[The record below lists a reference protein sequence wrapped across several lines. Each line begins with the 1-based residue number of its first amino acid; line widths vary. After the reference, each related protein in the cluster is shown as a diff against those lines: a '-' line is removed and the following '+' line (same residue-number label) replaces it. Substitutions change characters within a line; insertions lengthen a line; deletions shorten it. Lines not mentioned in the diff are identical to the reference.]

1 MNETAPSPTVP
12 SPTAPLRARA
22 EIDLAALRANVR
34 TLRALAPGAAL
45 MAVVKSDAYGH
56 GAVECARAAVE
67 AGATWL
73 GTATPEEAL
82 ALRAAGLPGRIMCWL
97 WTPGGPWRAAIEADV
112 DVSLSGMWALREVT
126 EAARAAGVP
135 ARVQLKADTGL
146 GRGGCQ
152 PGDDWTELVGAALA
166 AEAEGTLR
174 ITGLWSHFACAD
186 EPGHPSIA
194 AQLTLFREM
203 VAYAEAQGVR
213 PEVRHIA
220 NSPAT
225 LTLPESHFDL
235 VRTGIAVYGI
245 SPSPELGTPADFGL
259 RPVMTLSASVALVKR
274 VPAGHGVSYGH
285 HYVTPGETTLG
296 LVPVGYADG
305 IPRHASGSGPVLV
318 GGKWR
323 TVAGRIAMDQFVVD
337 LGGDEPEEGSPAV
350 LFGPG
355 DHGEPTAEDWA
366 QSAGTIAYEIV
377 TRIGTR
383 VPRVYVNEKPESGT
397 TNTTT
402 TTKYTTA
409 TTSTPKNTTTTTTSA
424 AATAPTAGPAGT
436 AKRSGT

>member
-1 MNETAPSPTVP
+1 MTETVL

-56 GAVECARAAVE
+56 GAVPCARAAVE

-82 ALRAAGLPGRIMCWL
+82 ALRADAGLPDGVRIMCWL
-97 WTPGGPWRAAIEADV
+97 WTPGGPWREAIEADL
-112 DVSLSGMWALREVT
+112 DVSVSGMWALEEVMA
-126 EAARAAGVP
+126 AARAANRP

-146 GRGGCQ
+146 GRNGCQ
-152 PGDDWTELVGAALA
+152 PGADWAALV
-166 AEAEGTLR
+166 AEALCAEEAGLLR

-186 EPGHPSIA
+186 EPGHPSVD
-194 AQLTLFREM
+194 AQLALFREM
-203 VAYAEAQGVR
+203 VSHAERSGVR

-225 LTLPESHFDL
+225 LTRPDAHFDL
-235 VRTGIAVYGI
+235 VRTGIAVYGV
-245 SPSPELGTPADFGL
+245 SPSPELGSSADFGL
-259 RPVMTLSASVALVKR
+259 RPVMTLKASVALVKH
-274 VPAGHGVSYGH
+274 VPGGHGVSYGH
-285 HYVTPGETTLG
+285 QYVTPGDTTLG

-305 IPRHASGSGPVLV
+305 IPRHASGTGPVLV

-323 TVAGRIAMDQFVVD
+323 TVAGRVAMDQFVVD
-337 LGGDEPEEGSPAV
+337 LGGDEPEAGAEAI

-355 DHGEPTAEDWA
+355 DRGEPTAEDWA
-366 QSAGTIAYEIV
+366 QAAGTIAYEIV

-383 VPRVYVNEKPESGT
+383 VPRVYVNEENRENEEQGR
-397 TNTTT
+397 
-402 TTKYTTA
+402 
-409 TTSTPKNTTTTTTSA
+409 
-424 AATAPTAGPAGT
+424 PADSP

>member
-1 MNETAPSPTVP
+1 MTDTAHPR
-12 SPTAPLRARA
+12 TAPLRARA

-34 TLRALAPGAAL
+34 TLRAHAPTAAL

-56 GAVECARAAVE
+56 GAVQCARAARE

-82 ALRAAGLPGRIMCWL
+82 ALRAAGLPGRVMCWL
-97 WTPGGPWRAAIEADV
+97 WTPGGPWAEAIEADI
-112 DVSLSGMWALREVT
+112 DVSVSGMWALREALAAA
-126 EAARAAGVP
+126 EAVGTR

-146 GRGGCQ
+146 GRAGCQ
-152 PGDDWTELVGAALA
+152 PADWPELVAGALA
-166 AEAEGTLR
+166 AEARGLITV
-174 ITGLWSHFACAD
+174 TGLWSHFACAD
-186 EPGHPSIA
+186 EPGHPSIQP
-194 AQLTLFREM
+194 QLALFREM
-203 VAYAEAQGVR
+203 VSYAEEQGVR

-259 RPVMTLSASVALVKR
+259 RPVMTLSASLALVKH

-305 IPRHASGSGPVLV
+305 VPRHASGTGPVLV

-323 TVAGRIAMDQFVVD
+323 TVAGRVAMDQFVVD
-337 LGGDEPEEGSPAV
+337 LGGDEPEPGARAV

-355 DHGEPTAEDWA
+355 DGGEPTAEDWA
-366 QSAGTIAYEIV
+366 RAAGTIAYEIV

-383 VPRVYVNEKPESGT
+383 VPRVYVKVKEEQG
-397 TNTTT
+397 
-402 TTKYTTA
+402 
-409 TTSTPKNTTTTTTSA
+409 
-424 AATAPTAGPAGT
+424 G
-436 AKRSGT
+436 

>member
-1 MNETAPSPTVP
+1 MNE
-12 SPTAPLRARA
+12 TAPLRARA

-34 TLRALAPGAAL
+34 TLRAHAPSAAL

-56 GAVECARAAVE
+56 GAVPCARAALE

-82 ALRAAGLPGRIMCWL
+82 ALRAAGIPGRVMCWL
-97 WTPGGPWRAAIEADV
+97 WTPGGPWREAVEADL
-112 DVSLSGMWALREVT
+112 DVSVSGMWALREVV
-126 EAARAAGVP
+126 AAAAAAGVP

-146 GRGGCQ
+146 GRSGCQ
-152 PGDDWTELVGAALA
+152 PADWPELV
-166 AEAEGTLR
+166 AEALRAEAGGRIR

-186 EPGHPSIA
+186 EPGHPSVR

-203 VAYAEAQGVR
+203 VAYAEEQGVR

-245 SPSPELGTPADFGL
+245 SPSPEIGTPADFGL
-259 RPVMTLSASVALVKR
+259 RPVMTLSASLALVKH
-274 VPAGHGVSYGH
+274 VPGGHGVSYGH
-285 HYVTPGETTLG
+285 HYVTPGPTTLG
-296 LVPVGYADG
+296 LIPVGYADG
-305 IPRHASGSGPVLV
+305 IPRHASGTGPVLV

-323 TVAGRIAMDQFVVD
+323 TVAGRVAMDQFVVD
-337 LGGDEPEEGSPAV
+337 LGGDEPAPGSEAV

-355 DHGEPTAEDWA
+355 DRGEPTAEDWA
-366 QSAGTIAYEIV
+366 RAAGTIAYEIV

-383 VPRVYVNEKPESGT
+383 VPRVHVNREQDG
-397 TNTTT
+397 
-402 TTKYTTA
+402 
-409 TTSTPKNTTTTTTSA
+409 
-424 AATAPTAGPAGT
+424 
-436 AKRSGT
+436 